1 MPQDGFSQYF
11 PSYSDYQSPQRRA
24 VTGIPQYV
32 PYEQIIRERAK
43 ALPDMYEASRMR
55 ELQDEQIAAQKQ
67 AFEDARTQARWGTA
81 IEAGNLGVTSGAFEK
96 IYNTAKPLWTSSATP
111 IQNDL
116 VPSTLNG
123 NQFASNAA
131 SGVVSDTGTVS
142 WMPESTKAIP
152 SVGQSSGIAAWANK
166 PIAGL
171 SKIPGIGKGFTTG
184 VGLAGSLGGEIAT
197 RTNMPDWLS
206 SSKAGALHMGKKEA
220 KVTSGALGGAMAGFV
235 ASGFNPLGAL
245 AGAVFGGLGG
255 LF

>member
-43 ALPDMYEASRMR
+43 ALPDLYEASRMR

-81 IEAGNLGVTSGAFEK
+81 IEAGNLGVTSGAFGK
-96 IYNTAKPLWTSSATP
+96 IYNFAKSPWASTP
-111 IQNDL
+111 PAPSL
-116 VPSTLNG
+116 PAAVPSYASEG
-123 NQFASNAA
+123 FASTAQVPSYA
-131 SGVVSDTGTVS
+131 MDPGVVSGNV
-142 WMPESTKAIP
+142 A
-152 SVGQSSGIAAWANK
+152 SSGVGAWANK
-166 PIAGL
+166 PLPYL
-171 SKIPGIGKGFTTG
+171 SKIPAIGKGFTTG

-220 KVTSGALGGAMAGFV
+220 KATSGALGGAMAGFV